1 MIEPNNDADND
12 PGNEPVTTELKV
24 YPIYLT
30 QLANELAV
38 VVGGGRVAERKI
50 NGLLVAGGR
59 VRLIS
64 PQATPQL
71 QAWAAGGQI
80 EWIARNYQTGDLT
93 GAFLVFAATNQR
105 QTNAQVAADAAALG
119 VLCNVVDAP
128 TEGNFHVP
136 AVHRQDGLTIAVGS
150 GGQSPTRA
158 KQMRDQ
164 IAAFVTQVQ
173 AHLTAQ
179 A

>member
-1 MIEPNNDADND
+1 MLEPGHDPNDDSAK
-12 PGNEPVTTELKV
+12 PEFKV

-30 QLANELAV
+30 QLANGLAV
-38 VVGGGRVAERKI
+38 VVGGGQVAERKI
-50 NGLLVAGGR
+50 NGVLAAGGR

-71 QAWAAGGQI
+71 QTWAAAGQI
-80 EWIARNYQTGDLT
+80 EWMARNYQAGDLA

-105 QTNAQVAADAAALG
+105 QTNARVAEDAAAQG
-119 VLCNVVDAP
+119 VLCNVADAP
-128 TEGNFHVP
+128 DEGNFHVP
-136 AVHRQDGLTIAVGS
+136 AVHRQAGFTIAVGS
-150 GGQSPTRA
+150 GGQNPKRS

-164 IAAFVTQVQ
+164 IAAIVTQVQ

-179 A
+179 E

>member
-1 MIEPNNDADND
+1 MIETNTDADNAL
-12 PGNEPVTTELKV
+12 GNETVTAELTV

-30 QLANELAV
+30 QLANRLAV

-50 NGLLVAGGR
+50 NGVLAAGGR

-64 PQATPQL
+64 PQVTPQL
-71 QAWAAGGQI
+71 QTLAANGQI
-80 EWIARNYQTGDLT
+80 EWMARSYQTGDLA

-105 QTNAQVAADAAALG
+105 QTNAQVATDGAELG
-119 VLCNVVDAP
+119 VLCNIADAP
-128 TEGNFHVP
+128 SEGNFHVP
-136 AVHRQDGLTIAVGS
+136 AVHRQAGFTIAVGS
-150 GGQSPTRA
+150 GGQNPKRS
-158 KQMRDQ
+158 KQLRDQ
-164 IAAFVTQVQ
+164 LAAIVTQVQ

>member
-1 MIEPNNDADND
+1 MIEPNNEAAA
-12 PGNEPVTTELKV
+12 TELQV

-30 QLANELAV
+30 QLTNVLAV
-38 VVGGGRVAERKI
+38 VVGGGQVAERKI
-50 NGLLVAGGR
+50 NGLLAAGGR

-71 QAWAAGGQI
+71 QTWAAAGQI
-80 EWIARNYQTGDLT
+80 EWIVRSYQNGDLA

-105 QTNAQVAADAAALG
+105 QTNAEVAMAAAGLG

-128 TEGNFHVP
+128 AEGNFHVP
-136 AVHRQDGLTIAVGS
+136 AVHRQAGFTIAVGS
-150 GGQSPTRA
+150 GGQSPKRA

-164 IAAFVTQVQ
+164 IAAIVTQVQ
-173 AHLTAQ
+173 THLTAQ
-179 A
+179 E

>member
-1 MIEPNNDADND
+1 MIETNNETSTD
-12 PGNEPVTTELKV
+12 PENEAMTTELKV

-30 QLANELAV
+30 QLANGLAV

-50 NGLLVAGGR
+50 NGVLAAGGR

-71 QAWAAGGQI
+71 QTWAAAGQI
-80 EWIARNYQTGDLT
+80 EWMTRNYQAGDLA

-105 QTNAQVAADAAALG
+105 QTNAQIAIDAAELG
-119 VLCNVVDAP
+119 ILCNVVDAP
-128 TEGNFHVP
+128 AEGNFHVP
-136 AVHRQDGLTIAVGS
+136 AVHRQAGFTIAVGS
-150 GGQSPTRA
+150 GGQSPKRS
-158 KQMRDQ
+158 KQLRDQ
-164 IAAFVTQVQ
+164 IAAIVTQVQ

-179 A
+179 E

>member
-1 MIEPNNDADND
+1 MIETITDAGND
-12 PGNEPVTTELKV
+12 PGNETVTAELTV

-30 QLANELAV
+30 QLANGLAV

-50 NGLLVAGGR
+50 NGVLAAGGR

-71 QAWAAGGQI
+71 QTWAAAGQI
-80 EWIARNYQTGDLT
+80 EWMTRNYQAGDLA

-105 QTNAQVAADAAALG
+105 QTNAQIAIDAAELG
-119 VLCNVVDAP
+119 ILCNVVDAP
-128 TEGNFHVP
+128 AEGNFHVP
-136 AVHRQDGLTIAVGS
+136 AVHRQAGFTIAVGS
-150 GGQSPTRA
+150 GGQSPKRS
-158 KQMRDQ
+158 KQLRDQ
-164 IAAFVTQVQ
+164 IAAIVTQVQ

-179 A
+179 E